1 SPTQATLAVPATTT
15 ATGSFLSI
23 DRGVGNC
30 VYVSQFTADTAAST
44 CPAPASG
51 ATGSTT
57 FTNGQLITLTDDNQ
71 YPTEVVAI
79 PDNPTPNLTIDGI
92 FYLSGTPEPFRYVFN
107 EQNID
112 PVTGALTVY
121 AVHLIALPDASGSGG
136 GNAVGDVYLG
146 ASTCGAT
153 SAITTTSTT
162 GGVTTS
168 TSTTTTL
175 PPTTSTSTT
184 TTLPPTTSTSTS
196 TTLPT
201 TSTTSSVSNSPYCVG
216 LRAQL
221 AKTSDPAT
229 RTGIQRQM
237 QAAGCAAS

>member
-1 SPTQATLAVPATTT
+1 MH
-15 ATGSFLSI
+15 
-23 DRGVGNC
+23 R
-30 VYVSQFTADTAAST
+30 
-44 CPAPASG
+44 
-51 ATGSTT
+51 
-57 FTNGQLITLTDDNQ
+57 NGQLITLTDDNQ

-175 PPTTSTSTT
+175 PPTTSTST
-184 TTLPPTTSTSTS
+184 S